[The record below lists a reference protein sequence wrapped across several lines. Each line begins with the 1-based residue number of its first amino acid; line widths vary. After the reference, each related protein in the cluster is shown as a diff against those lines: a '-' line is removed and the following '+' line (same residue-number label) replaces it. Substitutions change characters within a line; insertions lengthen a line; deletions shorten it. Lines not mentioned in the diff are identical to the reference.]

1 MPVPGLPHGVL
12 PAPSAD
18 GRADTFLTLVQPKP
32 PAPSETPPVAKGL
45 CCGPSSSLEGA
56 VEAVMAVMAVVVVVV
71 MEVVAVEVVVVSFR
85 PAFQAQKME
94 REKLTLEEPKQRWHC
109 CPPNKFGDMDNPRAV
124 AWHPAPGKDFLLS
137 ILRRLLK
144 CGEQSS

>member
-18 GRADTFLTLVQPKP
+18 GRADTFLTPIQPKP
-32 PAPSETPPVAKGL
+32 PAPSETPPVAIGL

-56 VEAVMAVMAVVVVVV
+56 VAAGVVVVVVV
-71 MEVVAVEVVVVSFR
+71 MEVVAVVEVVVVSFR
-85 PAFQAQKME
+85 PGFQAQKMD
-94 REKLTLEEPKQRWHC
+94 REKLTMEESKQRWHC

-124 AWHPAPGKDFLLS
+124 AWHSALGKDFLLS

-144 CGEQSS
+144 CGEQGS